1 MTTRNHGEYSPS
13 RRKVLK
19 ERLNTAWGQLE
30 CRLGRILPGTPVL
43 WSWSK
48 LLICSPLIAYGF
60 WIHLQAAESSM
71 MDSVLVSPKLIFW
84 CFLLSLLFDFFRRS
98 KLSFL
103 ASLSDQVS
111 GEYVIEGEARE
122 EEVFDHNW
130 ISRLCDVPLSIFVTA
145 ALLTA
150 KPLLNTLYY
159 LLILRL
165 SLEVF
170 TSILLLRGRGP
181 KRTRLRTV
189 TSELSLYVILGLG
202 LGWTPKLITQENAI
216 LLIGIQTVFSGL
228 VFAYQLRLLQ
238 KRFIA
243 DTLSGLN
250 FVCGLIS
257 IYYSSQLDFGT
268 SLLYLLLGGAF
279 DGFDGAAARKFGGTQ
294 FGVYSDD
301 IADGMNYGIAPAFA
315 VYYLMGGIEGMIIG
329 TFYAAFTIS
338 RLVYFTLNKDEGDP
352 GHFAGVPSPVGG
364 MIVMSSVVLFTQQ
377 PLWVSFLVG
386 VSSTLMVS
394 FNTPYVHV
402 FRAFSW
408 RSKERKR
415 QALIGAPVFLIAF
428 LAVTLFWGTR
438 GAAAVILTG
447 ACIYGFIPSI
457 LSFYFAIFPPQA
469 EGK

>member
-1 MTTRNHGEYSPS
+1 MSIPHNGDNNPS

-19 ERLNTAWGQLE
+19 ERLNTAWGQVE
-30 CRLGRILPGTPVL
+30 SRLGSLLPGSPVL
-43 WSWSK
+43 WSWCK
-48 LLICSPLIAYGF
+48 ILICSPLIAYGF
-60 WIHLQAAESSM
+60 WLHLQSQERLDQPM
-71 MDSVLVSPKLIFW
+71 ISPKLIFW
-84 CFLLSLLFDFFRRS
+84 CFLLSLLFEFFRRS
-98 KLSFL
+98 KLSYL
-103 ASLSDQVS
+103 VERSDQILSKSQHNEKDENVLVS
-111 GEYVIEGEARE
+111 EQM
-122 EEVFDHNW
+122 W
-130 ISRLCDVPLSIFVTA
+130 INRFGDVPLSLCVTICLLIF
-145 ALLTA
+145 
-150 KPLLNTLYY
+150 KPLLETLFY
-159 LLILRL
+159 L
-165 SLEVF
+165 
-170 TSILLLRGRGP
+170 LLLRLVLEVLTSSLLLLGRGP

-189 TSELSLYVILGLG
+189 TGELSLYVILGLG

-216 LLIGIQTVFSGL
+216 FLIGLQIIFTSL

-257 IYYSSQLDFGT
+257 IYYSSQGDFGT

-279 DGFDGAAARKFGGTQ
+279 DGFDGAAARKFGGTK

-315 VYYLMGGIEGMIIG
+315 VFYLMGGIEGMIIG
-329 TFYAAFTIS
+329 TFYAAFTMS

-352 GHFAGVPSPVGG
+352 GYFAGVPSPVGG

-394 FNTPYVHV
+394 FKTPYVHI

-447 ACIYGFIPSI
+447 ACAYGFVPSI
-457 LSFYFAIFPPQA
+457 LSFYFAIFPPQV
-469 EGK
+469 KSD